1 MQRFQDLE
9 VWRRGHDLTLAVYR
23 MTADFPDKERYGL
36 ISQLR
41 RSAASVPTNIAEGS
55 KRTSNRD
62 YARFLNIAESS
73 LAEAEYQL
81 ILATDLG
88 YADRAKTDE
97 LLATVTVLAKK
108 LYALRRRVEGS
119 SKANPTQPSTIDHE
133 P

>member
-1 MQRFQDLE
+1 MA
-9 VWRRGHDLTLAVYR
+9 LAAYQ

-62 YARFLNIAESS
+62 YARFLNIAEGS

-88 YADRAKTDE
+88 YADRAKAAS
-97 LLATVTVLAKK
+97 LLADITVLAKK
-108 LYALRRRVEGS
+108 LFALRRRVEGATRAS
-119 SKANPTQPSTIDHE
+119 STIDH
-133 P
+133 